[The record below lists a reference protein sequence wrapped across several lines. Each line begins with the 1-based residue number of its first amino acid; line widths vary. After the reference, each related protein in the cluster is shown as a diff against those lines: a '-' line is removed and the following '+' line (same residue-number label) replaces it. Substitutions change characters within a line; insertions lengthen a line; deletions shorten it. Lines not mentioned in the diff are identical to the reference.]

1 MTSGSADGLTTMANR
16 KVVLKMIL
24 SLDGFATSL
33 DGTHDWMFE
42 FFGDDDGWNQRALD
56 EAGTHAM
63 GRRSYEIMAPHW
75 QASEGPVATSMNEK
89 PKAMFSTTTTSG
101 DWGPVEVFADPGA
114 AIADLKSR
122 DDEGTILV
130 HGGPTLAA
138 SLTRLD
144 LVDEYQFPW
153 VPLVIGAG
161 LSPFARLA
169 GHLRLDLVRE
179 RRFASGSHAQVL
191 VPRPR

>member
-1 MTSGSADGLTTMANR
+1 MVNR
-16 KVVLKMIL
+16 KVVLKMVL

-89 PKAMFSTTTTSG
+89 PKAVFSDSLTTA
-101 DWGPVEVFADPGA
+101 DWGPVEVFGGDLAGA
-114 AIADLKSR
+114 LADLKAR
-122 DDEGTILV
+122 DDDGTILV
-130 HGGPTLAA
+130 HGGPTLAR
-138 SLTRLD
+138 SLTRLG
-144 LVDEYQFPW
+144 LVDEYQLTW
-153 VPLVIGAG
+153 VPLAIGTG
-161 LSPFARLA
+161 LSPFADLEE
-169 GHLRLDLVRE
+169 HLKLRLVRE
-179 RRFASGSHAQVL
+179 QRFASGAQGQIL
-191 VPRPR
+191 VPLR